1 MPQEVKSAR
10 RAFMPK
16 HSDHPQ
22 ARLVLGSS
30 GPKGHAVPDDDDDD
44 DDTKFMTKWAG
55 GDGAATVG
63 CI

>member
-1 MPQEVKSAR
+1 
-10 RAFMPK
+10 MPK
-16 HSDHPQ
+16 DSDHSQ

-30 GPKGHAVPDDDDDD
+30 GPKDYADPDDDGDYGD